1 MATFIEI
8 IKGPNEGSR
17 FKVDN
22 GLTIGR
28 SKADIVVKDP
38 KISSTHAQFALDG
51 KGQLI
56 LTDLNSSNGLHI
68 DGRRVKKVSLLPGVI
83 FEVGRT
89 LFKVFTVEEEIE
101 VEETVL
107 SRQLTWRNILKD
119 KFSVLGEDKNYTK
132 TRLQS
137 FSPAIKLNFIQGI
150 QADEEIVLGYGPRSA
165 GADSLDIELLDEH
178 APQEAFEIH
187 PGPGVAEIKIKA
199 LGRVNINNK
208 SINAKTLKD
217 GDLISFGKTLIK
229 VTYL

>member
-89 LFKVFTVEEEIE
+89 LFKVIAVEEE

-107 SRQLTWRNILKD
+107 SRPLTWRDVLKD
-119 KFSVLGEDKNYTK
+119 KFSILEEDKNYTK
-132 TRLQS
+132 TKLQS
-137 FSPAIKLNFIQGI
+137 FSPAIKLNFIEGI
-150 QADEEIVLGYGPRSA
+150 QADEEIILGYGPRSA

-187 PGPGVAEIKIKA
+187 PGPGMAEIKIKA

-208 SINAKTLKD
+208 SVNAKTLKD